1 MQTTIV
7 MQAVVFAFAAW
18 LGAYLIR
25 RDPRKPMLVYTG
37 LGLLTYAAGLALNAL
52 MTASPSPAITLSLQR
67 IRWPLLFIPALCW
80 LGAAIDLLPEGMRLR
95 GILSRGWRAL
105 LPLIV
110 AVLYG
115 LNAVVTMQV
124 GSTLYTLFANLT
136 GAALVAAVV
145 LVIWSF
151 RSARPRR
158 LLALILLTGLFL
170 TLSVSFML
178 FPAIMISR
186 ETMLLMVGLDL
197 AVLGLVIGLLD
208 AFEEGEALL
217 PDMLLSLAQTG
228 LLTLAVGG
236 QVALALVSGPA
247 SYSLVLLL
255 FGVSGTAVIAA
266 VYASTFQAA
275 IDRLVLPRLRRTR
288 ADLRAASDALPRAA
302 AQPDLAALPE
312 ADFIRLTRRALSH
325 LNDPGKLATSPLMG
339 LPQIDA
345 RLRGRGAG
353 DFALE
358 RARELRALL
367 VESIERLKPVNAGAP
382 VVSDAWRHYNVLYY
396 PYVLGVK
403 SAHAPNAALDPG
415 TAAVLKWL
423 RADVPERT
431 LYHWQ
436 NAAARLVAQ
445 DLRDQLRG
453 NGSVLQ

>member
-1 MQTTIV
+1 MQTTIL
-7 MQAVVFAFAAW
+7 MQAVVFAFAGW
-18 LGAYLIR
+18 LGAYLIG

-52 MTASPSPAITLSLQR
+52 MTASPSPAITLTLQR

-95 GILSRGWRAL
+95 TILSRGWRAL

-110 AVLYG
+110 VVLYG

-124 GSTLYTLFANLT
+124 GSTLYTLFASLT
-136 GAALVAAVV
+136 GAALALAVV
-145 LVIWSF
+145 LVVWSF

-178 FPAIMISR
+178 FPVIVVSR

-197 AVLGLVIGLLD
+197 AVLGLVIALLD

-217 PDMLLSLAQTG
+217 PDMLLSLARTA
-228 LLTLAVGG
+228 LLVLALGG
-236 QVALALVSGPA
+236 QLALALGGSPA
-247 SYSLVLLL
+247 SYPLVALL
-255 FGVSGTAVIAA
+255 FGVSGAAVIAA
-266 VYASTFQAA
+266 VYTSTFQAA
-275 IDRLVLPRLRRTR
+275 IDRLILRRLRRAR

-302 AQPDLAALPE
+302 AAPDLAALPE

-325 LNDPGKLATSPLMG
+325 LNDPGKLAASPLMG

-367 VESIERLKPVNAGAP
+367 VESIERLKPVNMGESG
-382 VVSDAWRHYNVLYY
+382 VSEVWRHYNVLYY
-396 PYVLGVK
+396 PYVLGMK
-403 SAHAPNAALDPG
+403 SNRASNNSLDPG
-415 TAAVLKWL
+415 AAAAMEWL
-423 RADVPERT
+423 RVDVPERT

-445 DLRDQLRG
+445 DLRDPLRE
-453 NGSVLQ
+453 NGSYWQ